1 MTTTEKILK
10 LEDEVAALKKLVSN
24 LVPFD
29 NEGEYKKSFIAS
41 IQKAKKEKV
50 VMTFQG
56 KGSLLGLAK

>member
-10 LEDEVAALKKLVSN
+10 LEDEVVALKKLVSN